1 MSSHATRLNA
11 AENSV
16 NNVQSDLNALEGS
29 LTNTVASSHYL
40 MNDNNEFV
48 DVDGN
53 VIGEYIQDCETG
65 NYYILIRD

>member
-29 LTNTVASSHYL
+29 LTNTVASSRYL

-48 DVDGN
+48 DIDGN
-53 VIGEYIQDCETG
+53 ILGEYIQDCETG
-65 NYYILIRD
+65 NYYILLRG